1 MSVCVVWIPL
11 LAHQCRAP
19 LNRFCWLLPLQ
30 RLISINMN
38 PPYPQPHHEQY
49 NCAKLSQ
56 GMSRQSLLDN
66 WQWTTRVSIL
76 EIFFFNFSSRSWVIF
91 ISLSLL
97 DLDFQSFLFHFHFL
111 KRAKRKKFHPFSQ
124 GKRVKFDT
132 KFHNK
137 INHSR
142 RVQNPKQSTSGI
154 IL

>member
-76 EIFFFNFSSRSWVIF
+76 EIFFL
-91 ISLSLL
+91 ISVL
-97 DLDFQSFLFHFHFL
+97 DLESFLFHFHFSISISSHFHFTFIS
-111 KRAKRKKFHPFSQ
+111 RKEWKGQKFHSFFLKKKSENFSPLLSRNESEIEMTGNQ
-124 GKRVKFDT
+124 DREVKV
-132 KFHNK
+132 K
-137 INHSR
+137 
-142 RVQNPKQSTSGI
+142 
-154 IL
+154 